1 MMNQVLIFLQDPTIG
16 QGDGSH
22 IWLVFGMMIIFMY
35 FFMIRPQQKRVK
47 AAKEFMNSLEK
58 GQEIVTSGGI
68 HGKVSAVQETT
79 VVISTD
85 AGKLKVEKSAL
96 SATYTVPRQ

>member
-1 MMNQVLIFLQDPTIG
+1 MIHQLFIFLQDAPAA
-16 QGDGSH
+16 QGDGSS
-22 IWLVFGMMIIFMY
+22 IWLVFGFMIIFMY

-58 GQEIVTSGGI
+58 GHDVVTSGGI
-68 HGKVSAVQETT
+68 HGKVSSVQETT

-85 AGKLKVEKSAL
+85 AGKLKVEKSAV
-96 SATYTVPRQ
+96 SATYTAPRQ